1 MALAAYYSARRE
13 AGLEEDEEEDL
24 QGPDRYYAKD
34 AEGDEMAK
42 STKKSRSSHFK
53 KQTKKATDDPSAY
66 KPAPGDASAKTKP
79 SKYTKKYQ
87 QLYGKKK

>member
-1 MALAAYYSARRE
+1 ME
-13 AGLEEDEEEDL
+13 EEKEEDDL